1 MKKQTTNTASDLHS
15 LLALILILLVLGTA
29 VAQPEEENTAATTAT
44 STSRLSGDGDG
55 GDGNG
60 GDGNSGSGSGWGD
73 PEAWTLRN
81 AVSRINGAPMVSV
94 LCSVSDC
101 QKKRALPPRPG
112 GTYAEFGRV

>member
-55 GDGNG
+55 GDGN
-60 GDGNSGSGSGWGD
+60 SGSGWGD